1 MAGYSLGTAWIQ
13 ISPSMKGM
21 RSSIERELDGV
32 NTRPAEQS
40 ITSGL
45 GGAFKQ
51 VGSIATAALGAA
63 AAIGIGM
70 GFADVASQ
78 ALNAADA
85 TLKFKNTLSFAGI
98 ASDQI
103 EALTASTKEYADR
116 TVYGLDDI
124 QNITAQLASNGVEGY
139 DKLAEAAGN
148 LNAVAGGNAET
159 FKSVGM
165 VLTQTAGQGKLT
177 TENWNQLSDAIP
189 GASGKIQQALLDA
202 GAYTGN
208 FRDAMAKGEITA
220 EEFNAAIMDLGM
232 TDVAKEAATS
242 TQTMEGAWGNFEA
255 TMVTGAQQI
264 AERALP
270 YITGALSKMSDWAA
284 KAFDWINT
292 SLIPSLSSLW
302 NILAKGDFTGP
313 IFGLEE
319 DSGFVDFLF
328 NVRDAAMAAGEW
340 ISSTLIPSIQGI
352 YNIIANGDFTGPIF
366 GLEEDSGLVAFLFDM
381 RESAISLWETL
392 TGSVIPGITGFLS
405 NVASSPAFA
414 TVTSFFGALATNES
428 VLLGVVGA
436 FTAWKTVM
444 AGISLWQLTASLAT
458 NTAAWVT
465 NKIAMVASK
474 VETIA
479 LAGMYAGEF
488 IANLA
493 KTTAQLALQAGR
505 WIAVTAAQAAHTVAG
520 WASIGM
526 QYAARAATVAWTGAQ
541 WLLNA
546 ALDANPIGIVVIAI
560 AALVG
565 ALIYAWNNSETFRN
579 VVMGA
584 WEGIKTAV
592 GVVVDWLSTN
602 VWPIIQSVWG
612 YISAGA
618 QGLWGILVSVW
629 NGIWSAISG
638 VVEWIAANAW
648 PAIQAAWGYIASG
661 ATMLWGVITTVWNAI
676 WSTISGV
683 VEWISTNAGPFISA
697 AWEGIKAG
705 ATILWAVIS
714 TVWNAIWSVIGG
726 VVTWLTTTA
735 APYIQAAWDLIV
747 AGAQFLWGVITT
759 VWNGIWSTISAV
771 ASWIAD
777 QLGIQVTDVWT
788 IIQLGAQLLWS
799 VISTVWNGIWSTISA
814 VVTWLT
820 TTAAPYIQA
829 AWTIIS
835 TGAQVLW
842 TVISTAWNIIW
853 TVISA
858 VVTWLVG
865 TAWPVI
871 SAVWSGI
878 SAGVSALWSWIT
890 MAWNGIWTAIS
901 VVVGWLTGTAWP
913 MISAVWEGIKA
924 GAALLWTYITM
935 AWNGIW
941 TAISVVV
948 SWLVGTA
955 WALIQGVWT
964 SISNGV
970 TFLWTAIVTAWN
982 GIRAAIGAVGDWLYN
997 VLWTRVSSVWNGIK
1011 TGAEKLA
1018 TAIGTA
1024 FDKIKEKTARP
1035 INFVI
1040 STVYTGGIKKLVDGV
1055 MEKVGLDMRM
1065 PSISPVGGYASGGV
1079 LPGYSPGKDIYH
1091 FVSNDG
1097 GGRLAL
1103 SGGEAIMRPEWVRA
1117 VGGPAMVNAMNR
1129 AATGHRPIP
1138 GGDVGIDGYRGF
1150 APGGIWERAKDAIAG
1165 GAAAVVSWV
1174 KDSAESIGSL
1184 LTDPAGAIEN
1194 LVWTPVKAML
1204 DGHSDKGAFW
1214 EAGKAIPKKIVD
1226 GVKDWFVAHAPAPS
1240 GGAGKDGPV
1249 DLSSATDL
1257 PSAARAAIG
1266 TPYVWGGSSVPGG
1279 VDCSGLVYWAAKQLG
1294 WGWPR
1299 LTAAGYQ
1306 AGSRPGNSN
1315 VPGNL
1320 LFWGY
1325 PAHHVAIASGGG
1337 RMIEAPTFGIPVREI
1352 GIYGGPSAGVYGYD
1366 DGGWLQPGGTLAVNA
1381 TGQPEAVMTSS
1392 QWDKIDR
1399 LVSALENGLFAQ
1411 RDLIVRDADGDLV
1424 GRMRTEAEAA
1434 VIDYDRMKAW

>member
-1 MAGYSLGTAWIQ
+1 MAGFSLGTAWVQ

-21 RSSIERELDGV
+21 RSSIERELGGV
-32 NTRPAEQS
+32 STKPAERS

-63 AAIGIGM
+63 VAIGLGM
-70 GFADVASQ
+70 GFADIASQ

-232 TDVAKEAATS
+232 TDVAQEAATS

-264 AERALP
+264 AEKALP
-270 YITGALSKMSDWAA
+270 YLTAGLSKMSDWAST
-284 KAFDWINT
+284 AFAWINT
-292 SLIPSLSSLW
+292 TLIPSLSSLW
-302 NILAKGDFTGP
+302 STLAQGDFTGP
-313 IFGLEE
+313 IFGFEE

-328 NVRDAAMAAGEW
+328 NVRDAAISAGQW
-340 ISSTLIPSIQGI
+340 INDTLIPSVQSI
-352 YNIIANGDFTGPIF
+352 YNILANGDFTGPIF
-366 GLEEDSGLVAFLFDM
+366 GLEEDSGLVAFLFDI
-381 RESAISLWETL
+381 RETAVSLWNTL
-392 TGSVIPGITGFLS
+392 TGSVIPG
-405 NVASSPAFA
+405 
-414 TVTSFFGALATNES
+414 VTSFLTTVANSPMFHTVLSFFGSLANNEG

-436 FTAWKTVM
+436 FTAWKIVM
-444 AGISLWQLTASLAT
+444 AGISLWNFIVGIGKSTVALVT
-458 NTAAWVT
+458 NTGAWIANKAAM
-465 NKIAMVASK
+465 IASK
-474 VETIA
+474 AQTVI
-479 LAGMYAGEF
+479 LMGMYAGEF
-488 IANLA
+488 IANLV
-493 KTTAQLALQAGR
+493 KTGVQLGIQAGA
-505 WIAVTAAQAAHTVAG
+505 WIAATAAQAAHTVAG
-520 WASIGM
+520 WASIAM
-526 QYAARAATVAWTGAQ
+526 QGAAKVATLAWTGAQ

-579 VVMGA
+579 IVISA
-584 WEGIKTAV
+584 WEGIKSAAGTVAE
-592 GVVVDWLSTN
+592 WFMTN
-602 VWPIIQSVWG
+602 VWPLLQTAWG

-618 QGLWGILVSVW
+618 SALWGVIVAAW
-629 NGIWSAISG
+629 NGIWSAASG
-638 VVEWIAANAW
+638 VVDWFSTSAW
-648 PAIQAAWGYIASG
+648 PAIQTAWTY
-661 ATMLWGVITTVWNAI
+661 
-676 WSTISGV
+676 
-683 VEWISTNAGPFISA
+683 ISA
-697 AWEGIKAG
+697 G
-705 ATILWAVIS
+705 AQLLWSIIS
-714 TVWNAIWSVIGG
+714 TVWNGIWTVVSGVVNWLWSVAGTQISTVWTWISTGASFLWSIISTVWNGIWSVIGG

-735 APYIQAAWDLIV
+735 APYIAAAWEIIKT
-747 AGAQFLWGVITT
+747 GASF
-759 VWNGIWSTISAV
+759 
-771 ASWIAD
+771 
-777 QLGIQVTDVWT
+777 
-788 IIQLGAQLLWS
+788 LWS
-799 VISTVWNGIWSTISA
+799 VISTVWNAI
-814 VVTWLT
+814 
-820 TTAAPYIQA
+820 
-829 AWTIIS
+829 
-835 TGAQVLW
+835 W
-842 TVISTAWNIIW
+842 TVISTVVAWIWSVAGTQIQTVWNWITTGAQLMWVGMQVVWNGIW
-853 TVISA
+853 TVVSA
-858 VVTWLVG
+858 VVSWIVN
-865 TAWPVI
+865 TAWPWI
-871 SAVWSGI
+871 QSAWSGI
-878 SAGVSALWSWIT
+878 SSGASTLWSWIT
-890 MAWNGIWTAIS
+890 WVWNGIWSAISVVVNWILYTAWPWIQSAWTGISTGASTLWSWITWAWNGIWSAVS
-901 VVVGWLTGTAWP
+901 VVVNWLLYTAWP
-913 MISAVWEGIKA
+913 WVQSVWTGITN
-924 GAALLWTYITM
+924 GANAL
-935 AWNGIW
+935 W
-941 TAISVVV
+941 TAIS
-948 SWLVGTA
+948 
-955 WALIQGVWT
+955 
-964 SISNGV
+964 
-970 TFLWTAIVTAWN
+970 TAWN
-982 GIRAAIGAVGDWLYN
+982 GLKSAISTVADWLYN
-997 VLWTRVSSVWNGIK
+997 TLWTRVSQVWSGIK
-1011 TGAEKLA
+1011 SGAEKMKDG
-1018 TAIGTA
+1018 IKNA
-1024 FDKIKEKTARP
+1024 FDKVKSAAAKP

-1040 STVYTGGIKKLVDGV
+1040 GTVYTDGIKKLVDSV
-1055 MEKVGLDMRM
+1055 MEKVGLDLRM
-1065 PSISPVGGYASGGV
+1065 PSVSKVAEYASGGV
-1079 LPGYSPGKDIYH
+1079 LPGYTPGKDIYH
-1091 FVSNDG
+1091 FTSTDG

-1129 AATGHRPIP
+1129 AAVGHRMIP
-1138 GGDVGIDGYRGF
+1138 GGDVGKDGYRGY
-1150 APGGIWERAKDAIAG
+1150 APGGVWEAVKDTISSGYTAISNW
-1165 GAAAVVSWV
+1165 VS
-1174 KDSAESIGSL
+1174 DSAEALGNI

-1194 LVWTPVKAML
+1194 LVWSPVKAKL
-1204 DGHSDKGAFW
+1204 DSYGGNGGAFW
-1214 EAGKAIPKKIVD
+1214 DAGKAIPKKIVD
-1226 GVKDWFVAHAPAPS
+1226 GVKDWFVSHAPAPS
-1240 GGAGKDGPV
+1240 GSGDGPV

-1352 GIYGGPSAGVYGYD
+1352 GIYGGPSAGIYGYD
-1366 DGGWLQPGGTLAVNA
+1366 SGGWLQPGDTMAVNK
-1381 TGQPEAVMTSS
+1381 TGKPEAVFTNT
-1392 QWDKIDR
+1392 QFEKIDK
-1399 LVSALENGLFAQ
+1399 LIGALENGLFSQ
-1411 RDLIVRDADGDLV
+1411 RDLIVRDADDELI
-1424 GRMRTEAEAA
+1424 GRMKTEAVGAIVE
-1434 VIDYDRMKAW
+1434 YDQLNH

>member
-21 RSSIERELDGV
+21 RSSIERELGGV
-32 NTRPAEQS
+32 STRPAEQS
-40 ITSGL
+40 IVSGL

-63 AAIGIGM
+63 AAIGVGM

-103 EALTASTKEYADR
+103 EALTASTKEYADK

-124 QNITAQLASNGVEGY
+124 QNITAQLASNGVAGY

-270 YITGALSKMSDWAA
+270 YITGALSKMSEWAT

-328 NVRDAAMAAGEW
+328 NVRDAAMAAGQW
-340 ISSTLIPSIQGI
+340 ISSTLVPSIQSV

-381 RESAISLWETL
+381 REAAISLWETL
-392 TGSVIPGITGFLS
+392 TGSVIPGVTGFLS
-405 NVASSPAFA
+405 DVASSSAFS
-414 TVTSFFGALATNES
+414 TVTSFFGALATNEG
-428 VLLGVVGA
+428 VLLAVVGA
-436 FTAWKTVM
+436 FTAWKVVM
-444 AGISLWQLTASLAT
+444 AGISLASFIASVATGTAALITNTGAWIA
-458 NTAAWVT
+458 NTAAM
-465 NKIAMVASK
+465 IASK
-474 VETIA
+474 AQTVV
-479 LAGMYAGEF
+479 LMGMYAGEF
-488 IANLA
+488 VANLV
-493 KTTAQLALQAGR
+493 KTGVQLGIQAGA
-505 WIAVTAAQAAHTVAG
+505 WIATTAAQAAHTVVG
-520 WASIGM
+520 WANIAM
-526 QYAARAATVAWTGAQ
+526 QGAAKVATVGWTAAQ

-546 ALDANPIGIVVIAI
+546 ALNANPIGIVVIAI
-560 AALVG
+560 AALVAG
-565 ALIYAWNNSETFRN
+565 LIYAWNNSETFRN

-612 YISAGA
+612 YISSGA

-638 VVEWIAANAW
+638 VVEWISANAW
-648 PAIQAAWGYIASG
+648 PAIQAAWGYISAG
-661 ATMLWGVITTVWNAI
+661 AQGLWSVITTVWTAI
-676 WSTISGV
+676 W
-683 VEWISTNAGPFISA
+683 
-697 AWEGIKAG
+697 G
-705 ATILWAVIS
+705 A
-714 TVWNAIWSVIGG
+714 
-726 VVTWLTTTA
+726 
-735 APYIQAAWDLIV
+735 
-747 AGAQFLWGVITT
+747 
-759 VWNGIWSTISAV
+759 ISAV
-771 ASWIAD
+771 VSWLVSTAWP
-777 QLGIQVTDVWT
+777 LIQGVWDW
-788 IIQLGAQLLWS
+788 IKFGAQLLWF
-799 VISTVWNGIWSTISA
+799 GIQLYW
-814 VVTWLT
+814 
-820 TTAAPYIQA
+820 AAIR
-829 AWTIIS
+829 I
-835 TGAQVLW
+835 
-842 TVISTAWNIIW
+842 
-853 TVISA
+853 
-858 VVTWLVG
+858 
-865 TAWPVI
+865 
-871 SAVWSGI
+871 
-878 SAGVSALWSWIT
+878 
-890 MAWNGIWTAIS
+890 AIS
-901 VVVGWLTGTAWP
+901 VVVDWLVNTAWPFIQNVWSWISTGASALWSYIQSAWNGIKTAIGVVADWLTGTVWP
-913 MISAVWEGIKA
+913 VISAVWEGIKA
-924 GAALLWTYITM
+924 GAALLWTYIT
-935 AWNGIW
+935 
-941 TAISVVV
+941 
-948 SWLVGTA
+948 
-955 WALIQGVWT
+955 
-964 SISNGV
+964 
-970 TFLWTAIVTAWN
+970 TAWN
-982 GIRAAIGAVGDWLYN
+982 GIRSAISAVADWLTGTVWPVISAVWEGIKAGAALLWTYITTAWNGIRSAISAVADWLYN
-997 VLWTRVSSVWNGIK
+997 TLWTRVSSVWNGIK
-1011 TGAEKLA
+1011 TGAEKLKD
-1018 TAIGTA
+1018 AIGTA

-1040 STVYTGGIKKLVDGV
+1040 GTVYTNGIKKLVDGV
-1055 MEKVGLDMRM
+1055 MEKVGLDLRM
-1065 PSISPVGGYASGGV
+1065 PDVPQVGGYASGGV
-1079 LPGYSPGKDIYH
+1079 LPGYTPGKDIYH
-1091 FVSNDG
+1091 FVSHDG

-1117 VGGPAMVNAMNR
+1117 IGGPRMVDAMNR
-1129 AATGHRPIP
+1129 AASGHRPIP

-1150 APGGIWERAKDAIAG
+1150 APGGVWDDAKKRLAG
-1165 GAAAVVSWV
+1165 IGR
-1174 KDSAESIGSL
+1174 SIGSTASWVSDAAEAVGSIL
-1184 LTDPAGAIEN
+1184 SDPAGAIEN
-1194 LVWTPVKAML
+1194 LVWQPVKTLL
-1204 DGHSDKGAFW
+1204 DGHSDTGAFW

-1240 GGAGKDGPV
+1240 GGADGPV

-1337 RMIEAPTFGIPVREI
+1337 RMIEAPTFGVPVREI
-1352 GIYGGPSAGVYGYD
+1352 AIYGGPSAGVYGYD
-1366 DGGWLQPGGTLAVNA
+1366 DGGWLQPGGTMAINA
-1381 TGQPEAVMTSS
+1381 TGRPEAVMTSS

-1399 LVSALENGLFAQ
+1399 LIGALENGLLSQ
-1411 RDLIVRDADGDLV
+1411 RDLIVRDADGELV
-1424 GRMRTEAEAA
+1424 GRMRTEAEGAI
-1434 VIDYDRMKAW
+1434 IDYDRMRG